1 MTRKNYL
8 YSGMTLIETLVWIAV
23 FISAMTALMSSV
35 LYFYRTSNYTIQQA
49 SATAS
54 AQRGID
60 LMIRTIREASYA
72 SNGAYPIV
80 SIANNDFVF
89 YADIDADLGIER
101 VHYYVSGNT
110 LQKGVVEPSGDP
122 PVYSGA
128 EATSTISQDVRN
140 IAQSSSL
147 FAYYDKDGTLISNF
161 TKIGDVR
168 YVSANLLVD
177 VDPNKSPIPLS
188 LKSSAALRNLIG
200 K

>member
-1 MTRKNYL
+1 MPGKNYL